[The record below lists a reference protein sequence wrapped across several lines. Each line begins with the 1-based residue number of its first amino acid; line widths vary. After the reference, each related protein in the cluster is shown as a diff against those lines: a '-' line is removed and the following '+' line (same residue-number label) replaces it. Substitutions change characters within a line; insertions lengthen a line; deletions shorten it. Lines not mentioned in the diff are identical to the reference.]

1 MSITSVLLSIFWMV
15 IIPVLAGSGIV
26 AAGNTFGS
34 FGNKEIGSGENRR
47 FGKLNPEVFSKFMF
61 SWLFGQ
67 LLLWCVF
74 DVIAIYN
81 ILKIYPYEIIE
92 KEFLIVSIVICA
104 VSAIACAGIVIRG
117 YVGNKAKKDNG
128 RDQDAELM
136 KNDTPER
143 PWEYVIIAIVILGLI
158 IQVVL
163 QIVRAYEEVDDSFY
177 VSVATTAIGNDRLY
191 RQVPYSGIGDLFR
204 ARHGLAPFPIWLT
217 VISRYSGMKVVS
229 LAHVMV
235 PSVFLLLTYGVY
247 AVFGKIL
254 LGEKKRYLP
263 VFMLFTELLVT
274 FGFYSYMTPEKFFIT
289 RLREGKATLAS
300 LILPGIIMCLFM
312 ILQSLKEDK
321 KTDFRLYLLLFLLN
335 GAGCLSSTMAAF
347 LCVVPIGICGIIAAI
362 VFKKFRHLA
371 PMVISCLPCVVLA
384 LMYLKLG

>member
-26 AAGNTFGS
+26 SAGNTFGS
-34 FGNKEIGSGENRR
+34 FGNKEIGSGGNRL

-92 KEFLIVSIVICA
+92 KEFLIASIVICA
-104 VSAIACAGIVIRG
+104 VSAIACGVQVIIGR
-117 YVGNKAKKDNG
+117 KSKD
-128 RDQDAELM
+128 AIS
-136 KNDTPER
+136 NDITESVTTPGR

-163 QIVRAYEEVDDSFY
+163 QIVLAYEEVDDSFY

-235 PSVFLLLTYGVY
+235 PSVFFLLTYGVY
-247 AVFGKIL
+247 ALFGKIL

-312 ILQSLKEDK
+312 ILQNMKEDK
-321 KTDFRLYLLLFLLN
+321 RIDFRLYLLLFLLN

>member
-34 FGNKEIGSGENRR
+34 FGNKEIGSGKNRR

-81 ILKIYPYEIIE
+81 ILKIYPYETIE
-92 KEFLIVSIVICA
+92 KEFLIASIVICA
-104 VSAIACAGIVIRG
+104 VSVLACVTQLIG
-117 YVGNKAKKDNG
+117 G
-128 RDQDAELM
+128 RNVQDAELM
-136 KNDTPER
+136 KNDTPGR
-143 PWEYVIIAIVILGLI
+143 PWEYIIIAIVILGLI

-163 QIVRAYEEVDDSFY
+163 QIVLAYTEVDDSFY
-177 VSVATTAIGNDRLY
+177 VSVATTAIGNDNLY
-191 RQVPYSGIGDLFR
+191 HQVPYSGVGDIFR
-204 ARHGLAPFPIWLT
+204 VRHGLAPFPIWLT
-217 VISRYSGMKVVS
+217 VISRYSKMKVVS

-254 LGEKKRYLP
+254 LGEKRRYLP
-263 VFMLFTELLVT
+263 VFMLFTELLIT

-300 LILPGIIMCLFM
+300 LVLPGIIMCLFM

-321 KTDFRLYLLLFLLN
+321 KIDFRLYLLLFLLN
-335 GAGCLSSTMAAF
+335 GAGCLSSTLAAF

>member
-34 FGNKEIGSGENRR
+34 FGNKEIGSGGNRR

-92 KEFLIVSIVICA
+92 KEFLIASIVICA
-104 VSAIACAGIVIRG
+104 VSAIACGVQVIIGR
-117 YVGNKAKKDNG
+117 KSKDAISK
-128 RDQDAELM
+128 DITESVT
-136 KNDTPER
+136 TPGR

-163 QIVRAYEEVDDSFY
+163 QIVLAYEEVDDSFY

-217 VISRYSGMKVVS
+217 VISRYSKMKVVS

-235 PSVFLLLTYGVY
+235 PSVFLLITYGVY

-263 VFMLFTELLVT
+263 VFMLFTELLVI

>member
-34 FGNKEIGSGENRR
+34 FGNKEIGSGGNRR
-47 FGKLNPEVFSKFMF
+47 FGKMNPEVFSKFMF

-81 ILKIYPYEIIE
+81 ILKIYPYETIE
-92 KEFLIVSIVICA
+92 KEFLIASIVICA
-104 VSAIACAGIVIRG
+104 VSVLACVTQLIG
-117 YVGNKAKKDNG
+117 G
-128 RDQDAELM
+128 RNVQYAELM
-136 KNDTPER
+136 KNDTPGR

-163 QIVRAYEEVDDSFY
+163 QIVLAYTEVDDSFY
-177 VSVATTAIGNDRLY
+177 VSVATNAIGNDNLY
-191 RQVPYSGIGDLFR
+191 RQVPYSGIGDIFR

-217 VISRYSGMKVVS
+217 VISRYSKMKVVS

-312 ILQSLKEDK
+312 ILQSMKEDK
-321 KTDFRLYLLLFLLN
+321 KIDFRLYLLLFLLN
-335 GAGCLSSTMAAF
+335 GAGCLSSTLAAF

>member
-34 FGNKEIGSGENRR
+34 FGNKEIGSGRNRL
-47 FGKLNPEVFSKFMF
+47 FGKLNREVFSKFMF

-81 ILKIYPYEIIE
+81 ILKINPYETIE
-92 KEFLIVSIVICA
+92 KEFLITSIVICA
-104 VSAIACAGIVIRG
+104 GSVLACVTQMIGGRNRRNKVSQVQ
-117 YVGNKAKKDNG
+117 Y
-128 RDQDAELM
+128 AELM
-136 KNDTPER
+136 KNDTPGR
-143 PWEYVIIAIVILGLI
+143 PWEYVIVAIVILGLI

-163 QIVRAYEEVDDSFY
+163 QIVLAYEEVDDSFY
-177 VSVATTAIGNDRLY
+177 VSVATNAIGNDNLY
-191 RQVPYSGIGDLFR
+191 RQVPYSGIGDIFR

-217 VISRYSGMKVVS
+217 VISRYSKMKVVS

-247 AVFGKIL
+247 ALFGKML

-321 KTDFRLYLLLFLLN
+321 KIDFRLYLLLFLLN
-335 GAGCLSSTMAAF
+335 GAGCLSSALAAF

-362 VFKKFRHLA
+362 MFKKFKHLI

-384 LMYLKLG
+384 LLYLKLG

>member
-34 FGNKEIGSGENRR
+34 FGNKEIGSGGNRR

-81 ILKIYPYEIIE
+81 ILKINPYETIE
-92 KEFLIVSIVICA
+92 KEFLIASIVICA
-104 VSAIACAGIVIRG
+104 VSVLACVTQMIATSQV
-117 YVGNKAKKDNG
+117 
-128 RDQDAELM
+128 QDAELM
-136 KNDTPER
+136 KNDIPGR

-163 QIVRAYEEVDDSFY
+163 QIVLAYTEVDDSFY
-177 VSVATTAIGNDRLY
+177 VSVATNAIGNDNLY
-191 RQVPYSGIGDLFR
+191 RQVPYSGIGDIFR

-217 VISRYSGMKVVS
+217 VISRYSKMKVVS

-254 LGEKKRYLP
+254 LGEKRRYLP

-312 ILQSLKEDK
+312 ILQSMKEDK
-321 KTDFRLYLLLFLLN
+321 RIDFRLYLLLFLLN
-335 GAGCLSSTMAAF
+335 GAGCLSSTLAAF